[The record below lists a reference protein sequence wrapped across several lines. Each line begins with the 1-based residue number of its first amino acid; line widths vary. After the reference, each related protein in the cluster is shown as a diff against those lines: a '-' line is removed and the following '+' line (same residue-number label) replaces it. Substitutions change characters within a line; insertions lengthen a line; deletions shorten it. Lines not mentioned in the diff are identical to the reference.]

1 MVGLSADLP
10 NGKREWDDLAIG
22 EVLIHR
28 ESWDRA
34 DRVTH
39 SDAGDVAA
47 YGVDGAG
54 GFVPEAR
61 RVRHGLD
68 VLVIAPH
75 RLGAVETDRL
85 DLDANL
91 SRARNCDLFID
102 EFEDFRPPAF
112 ANLMVRDMAFSFDE

>member
-1 MVGLSADLP
+1 MFHDGIVGDE
-10 NGKREWDDLAIG
+10 NDLAVG

-28 ESWDRA
+28 ESGDRA

-39 SDAGDVAA
+39 SDAGDVPA

-61 RVRHGLD
+61 RVRHGCLD

-75 RLGAVETDRL
+75 RLGAVDTDRL

-91 SRARNCDLFID
+91 SRARSCDLFID
-102 EFEDFRPPAF
+102 EFEDFWSSGLCELDGAGHRV
-112 ANLMVRDMAFSFDE
+112 LLL